1 MLYYYAHTGHK
12 YGLDRAKRA
21 AAVIDALAKE
31 GIACQLLVNDFRAGV
46 ALKEH
51 GIREHITIETIL
63 DIDAVAERG
72 DSVIIDSD
80 EDDKG
85 KLELYVDDF
94 AQVWRFAKD
103 PDDHSRYGETVWHCD
118 ADQAEQSS
126 VVVHSRYL
134 EAPEEKEDR
143 LLFFLGDSDHEKM
156 ILSHSDFFDA
166 FKEKMELLLGHYFF
180 VKYEEELAKHF
191 KTLHEPEE
199 YIDLIPTASTVVT
212 ASAQTAMEAIAS
224 GARTIFIETDKVRLY
239 PTQVLEAYGVE
250 ILEEFDRQGLQR
262 LLSGDVSQKTRKKP
276 EPFGSASLIANLS

>member
-31 GIACQLLVNDFRAGV
+31 GIACQLLLNDFRAGV

-51 GIREHITIETIL
+51 GIQEHVTIETIL

-72 DSVIIDSD
+72 DRVIIDSD

-85 KLELYVDDF
+85 KLELYVEEF
-94 AQVWRFAKD
+94 EQVWRFAKS
-103 PDDHSRYGETVWHCD
+103 PDDKSRYGETVWHCD
-118 ADQAEQSS
+118 AYEGQQSS
-126 VVVHSRYL
+126 IVVHPRYL
-134 EAPEEKEDR
+134 KAPQNKEDR

-156 ILSHSDFFDA
+156 ILNHSDFFDA

-191 KTLHEPEE
+191 KALHEPEE
-199 YIDLIPTASTVVT
+199 YIDLISTASTVVT
-212 ASAQTAMEAIAS
+212 ASAQTAMEALAA
-224 GARTIFIETDKVRLY
+224 GARTIFIETKKPRLY
-239 PTQVLEAYGVE
+239 PSDTLRGYGVE
-250 ILEEFDRQGLQR
+250 LLEDFDGVRLAQLLQHTTPRQG
-262 LLSGDVSQKTRKKP
+262 KKP
-276 EPFGSASLIANLS
+276 SVFDAKEVTKKL